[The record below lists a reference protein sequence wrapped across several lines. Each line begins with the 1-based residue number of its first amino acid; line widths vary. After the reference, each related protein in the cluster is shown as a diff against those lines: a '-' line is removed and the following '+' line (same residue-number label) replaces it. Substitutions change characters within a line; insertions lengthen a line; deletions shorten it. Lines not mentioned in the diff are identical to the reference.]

1 MNQGLTGPF
10 FMPTRGPR
18 ADYDGQE
25 PGKGQDMP
33 EANDTATQAATAEK
47 TFTQEEMDAI
57 IGERLGRL
65 KAKYADYDEL
75 KSKAAAYDEAAE
87 ASKSELQKAVEERDR
102 YKARLDKLEADAK
115 RAELVAKVAAEQGV
129 DAALLSRMSG
139 DVEENAAFLKE
150 QLDSQPRHYPVPD
163 NGEAKAAAGKNTAQ
177 QFADAIDFL

>member
-1 MNQGLTGPF
+1 
-10 FMPTRGPR
+10 
-18 ADYDGQE
+18 
-25 PGKGQDMP
+25 MP
-33 EANDTATQAATAEK
+33 ESTPQQADNTQAQPAGK
-47 TFTQEEMDAI
+47 TFTQAELDAI
-57 IGERLGRL
+57 VGERLGRL

-75 KSKAAAYDEAAE
+75 KTKAAAYDEAAE

-150 QLDSQPRHYPVPD
+150 QLDSQPKHYRVPD
-163 NGEAKAAAGKNTAQ
+163 NGEAQANAVKKATAQ
-177 QFADAIDFL
+177 QFAEAITIF